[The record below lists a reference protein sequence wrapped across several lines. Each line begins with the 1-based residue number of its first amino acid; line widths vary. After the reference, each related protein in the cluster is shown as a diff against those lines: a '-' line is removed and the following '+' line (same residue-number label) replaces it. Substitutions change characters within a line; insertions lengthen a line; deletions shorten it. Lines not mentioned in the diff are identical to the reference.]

1 VNALTLPTRRDEAWR
16 YSNLDAVE
24 KVWEDLD
31 PAQTLHVPADSHERL
46 RVDALPESGILRY
59 DVTVEA
65 NARFDLHCLLMDRDY
80 GRVEIAVK
88 LGDGAHFELGGAIL
102 AKGSQVLEIVT
113 DVEHVEPNGT
123 SNQTVRSVLAD
134 KSTGSFLGKIGVAR
148 DAQRTDAAQ
157 SVKSMLLDRGATANA
172 VPQLEIFADDVKC
185 EHGATVGELDRQAL
199 FYMATRGLPP
209 EVARGLM
216 LQAFIADAFIGIDDD
231 AAREALEGKARDVL
245 ENLR

>member
-1 VNALTLPTRRDEAWR
+1 MNALTLPTRRDEAWR

-134 KSTGSFLGKIGVAR
+134 KSTGSFPRQDRAWRAMRSAPMPRNRSNPCCWTGAR
-148 DAQRTDAAQ
+148 PPMPCRSWKFSRT
-157 SVKSMLLDRGATANA
+157 M
-172 VPQLEIFADDVKC
+172 
-185 EHGATVGELDRQAL
+185 
-199 FYMATRGLPP
+199 
-209 EVARGLM
+209 
-216 LQAFIADAFIGIDDD
+216 
-231 AAREALEGKARDVL
+231 
-245 ENLR
+245 